1 MIMAAG
7 ETMAAV
13 AMIITAGRRHHGQLP
28 PPPPPPPPRSGRRGG
43 LAVRGRLAL
52 LLPLVHLL
60 RLAVA
65 QAVPVVPAVP
75 LLLLPE
81 RRVWRQQGGDCIISI
96 SDQAQRLHTAEQ
108 QCLPHAT
115 R

>member
-13 AMIITAGRRHHGQLP
+13 ATIITAGRRHHGQLP